1 MPSGLCLHFNL
12 HLAILRFSLTA
23 RSINQSNILERGHQ
37 VSNML
42 QIFQNATKVL
52 VWIDGGNHP
61 NMVATVIETIC
72 LVSEQLLKCLKVD
85 IESFDGLEDLTQ
97 FVRNE
102 SHRLEPLDV
111 TKDEGVWSS
120 LVWFYSKPW
129 FSRVWVIQEVNCGSI
144 CEILFS
150 SHSINWRYA
159 AIGIN
164 YLLWHGNMSLLI
176 KVEPAILRKLWL
188 AEALFCKFQSCSGR
202 NWLQLLVFASRRLAT
217 DNRDHIYGLLGLR
230 GFAEASGILKADYSR
245 EAKDIFADL
254 TLQTIEKEECLD
266 ILLLVEHNRKYS
278 NDGEYPSW
286 VPKFHHN
293 IWLCAVNKHWSSKDS
308 GMPLKLSTD
317 HAKQSITVWG
327 YEVDTISDLYDY
339 VAWPNLDVED
349 YEWGPAPLGE
359 LLRKVLQDLET
370 TTEREEDRVRAM
382 GI

>member
-1 MPSGLCLHFNL
+1 MLSGLCSHFNL

-37 VSNML
+37 VSSML

-52 VWIDGGNHP
+52 VWIDGEDDP

-72 LVSEQLLKCLKVD
+72 LVSEQLLKCLEVD
-85 IESFDGLEDLTQ
+85 IKGFKSLEDLTQ
-97 FVRNE
+97 FVWNE
-102 SHRLEPLDV
+102 SHRLEPIDV

-129 FSRVWVIQEVNCGSI
+129 FSRVWVIQEVNCGGI
-144 CEILFS
+144 CEILCS
-150 SHSINWRYA
+150 SHSISWRYA

-176 KVEPAILRKLWL
+176 KVELPILRNLWR

-254 TLQTIEKEECLD
+254 D
-266 ILLLVEHNRKYS
+266 
-278 NDGEYPSW
+278 P
-286 VPKFHHN
+286 
-293 IWLCAVNKHWSSKDS
+293 
-308 GMPLKLSTD
+308 
-317 HAKQSITVWG
+317 
-327 YEVDTISDLYDY
+327 
-339 VAWPNLDVED
+339 
-349 YEWGPAPLGE
+349 
-359 LLRKVLQDLET
+359 
-370 TTEREEDRVRAM
+370 
-382 GI
+382 